1 MQEERKPVFATRNK
15 MAASRVAPPFS
26 QLNSPLSPLAFLLP
40 LSPSLPPLSP
50 LLFSFWNTP
59 MEYDVTDVIYAR
71 RYNASGSFGRKVEQP
86 KVSPPPSTLG
96 RLLAYQTSRYYFR
109 GPPVSG
115 EETDNKGI

>member
-40 LSPSLPPLSP
+40 SLLLSLPSP
-50 LLFSFWNTP
+50 PSSFLFGIRPWK
-59 MEYDVTDVIYAR
+59 YVTDVIYAR

-109 GPPVSG
+109 GSPVSG